1 MTDPFEHDDAEWV
14 EICDA
19 DGKRSS
25 MRLLATIGF
34 AGKNYYL
41 LGAQQEREDGEE
53 EQGLLLLREDQTID
67 GAQEYVIADD
77 ESEVES
83 VVGRFVMQSIMQ
95 MVTSAVAEGYNP
107 EDCPCGEEHQPNEF
121 CYCGNPD
128 YLQ

>member
-34 AGKNYYL
+34 AGKNYFIL
-41 LGAQQEREDGEE
+41 DALRENDDGDAEH
-53 EQGLLLLREDQTID
+53 GLLLLREDQTID
-67 GAQEYVIADD
+67 GAQEYIIADD
-77 ESEVES
+77 DAEIEN
-83 VVGRFVMQSIMQ
+83 VVGRFVMQSIVK
-95 MVTSAVAEGYNP
+95 MVERTMAEASTDEGS
-107 EDCPCGEEHQPNEF
+107 PCGIKHAPDEF
-121 CYCGNPD
+121 CFCDNPD

>member
-1 MTDPFEHDDAEWV
+1 MTDPFGQDDAEWV

-77 ESEVES
+77 ESEVEN
-83 VVGRFVMQSIMQ
+83 VVGRFVMQSIMH
-95 MVTSAVAEGYNP
+95 MVTSAVAGGFDTD
-107 EDCPCGEEHQPNEF
+107 DCPCGMEHRPDEF